1 MYDILG
7 GEKHGDQDAGGEK
20 ESSSTR
26 LHNDV
31 HKVRKTCFACSCC
44 RGIVRRTVLNFC
56 Y

>member
-31 HKVRKTCFACSCC
+31 HKVMVISRVFMA
-44 RGIVRRTVLNFC
+44 RGGI
-56 Y
+56 